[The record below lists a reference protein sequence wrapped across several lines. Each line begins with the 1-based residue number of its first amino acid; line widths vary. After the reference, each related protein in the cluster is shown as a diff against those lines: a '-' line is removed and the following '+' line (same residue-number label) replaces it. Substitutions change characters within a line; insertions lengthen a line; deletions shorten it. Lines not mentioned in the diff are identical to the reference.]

1 MRLSEIDWD
10 ELYARIIALTGWTWE
25 YVGRHLTIPRLQ
37 ALNKFWAQH
46 PSVPSGMVSG
56 WGAAPAAFTEKT
68 AKPEYGTL
76 EELLGCWQ
84 ECGGRI
90 G

>member
-1 MRLSEIDWD
+1 LRLSEIDWD

-46 PSVPSGMVSG
+46 PSGPSGMVSG
-56 WGAAPAAFTEKT
+56 WGAAPAALTT
-68 AKPEYGTL
+68 KPEYGTL

-84 ECGGRI
+84 ECGGRV